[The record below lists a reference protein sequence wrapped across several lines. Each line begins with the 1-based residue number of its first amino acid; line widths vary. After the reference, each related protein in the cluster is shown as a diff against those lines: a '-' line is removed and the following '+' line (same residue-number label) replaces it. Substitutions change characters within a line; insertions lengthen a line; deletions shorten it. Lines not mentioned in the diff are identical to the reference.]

1 MNVLEDTIRVQLKQ
15 GFDWLPSF
23 LHLNDEAAD
32 KKIPL
37 QVTGIDTGA
46 GEVVFDEPITVGF
59 VIKDRD
65 GVVCDDSCEFAF
77 DGVCDD
83 GSEGELDEY
92 YEYYGYYKDDD
103 LGGYYG
109 GEDGTE
115 GPQDEAGGS
124 YGEGDVSLKAIL
136 TTILI
141 FLVFESEYNHLS
153 A

>member
-1 MNVLEDTIRVQLKQ
+1 LNVLEDTIRVQLKQ
-15 GFDWLPSF
+15 DFDWLPSF
-23 LHLNDEAAD
+23 LSLTDEAAD

-59 VIKDRD
+59 VIKDRE

-83 GSEGELDEY
+83 GSEGKLDEY

-115 GPQDEAGGS
+115 GPKEEAGGS
-124 YGEGDVSLKAIL
+124 YAEGDGEGEVNLKAIITL
-136 TTILI
+136 SLI
-141 FLVFESEYNHLS
+141 F
-153 A
+153 